1 MKRKLFSI
9 LLCSLLLLSAC
20 GANTTDTTASDTNVD
35 AFGTNATTDNTGT
48 EDSVSTDST
57 TDNTGQEMTM
67 EETMIA
73 NSLLAEG
80 NNYRLKQVIEK
91 ARAGEDVTIGF
102 IGGSITE
109 GYNAGTTEI
118 YAKLVYDYICENYGT
133 GDNVHYVNAGLSG
146 TPSSL
151 GLLRSDRDLFAY
163 EPDLIFIEFAVNDG
177 SSTIDNTGYES
188 LVYKALSQENDPAV
202 ILLMSVIE
210 SGYTCQDN
218 MNLVGF
224 QYDLTRISVKNAIW
238 NYIEDGSI
246 TWDKWSNDE
255 SHPNEWGHSMYASFI
270 IDYLEKAD
278 AAETDPEYILNKNF
292 VKGFDHTS
300 MIMVDRSMNIENIT
314 VDSLGS
320 FTETG
325 DLPSFNNG
333 WKYIGEDTTN
343 NAFTFTYTGQALY
356 LTYKDTSN
364 AAYGTAEIYVDGEY
378 VTSLYANSS
387 DGWNNPVIE
396 CVLREKETATHTVE
410 VRMAED
416 SLEKA
421 FSILALGIVP

>member
-20 GANTTDTTASDTNVD
+20 GADSKDTPGSVTDINTSATDNPDPET
-35 AFGTNATTDNTGT
+35 TTDNAGR
-48 EDSVSTDST
+48 EELS
-57 TDNTGQEMTM
+57 M

-80 NNYRLKQVIEK
+80 NNHRIKQVIER

-133 GDNVHYVNAGLSG
+133 DDNVHYINAGLSG

-188 LVYKALSQENDPAV
+188 LVYKALSQENEPAV

-224 QYDLTRISVKNAIW
+224 QYDLTCISVKNAIW
-238 NYIEDGSI
+238 DYIEDGSI

-270 IDYLEKAD
+270 TSYLESVD
-278 AAETDPEYILNKNF
+278 QAEADPEYVLNKNF
-292 VKGFDHTS
+292 VKGFDHTT
-300 MIMVDRSMNIENIT
+300 MIMVDRSMNTETIT
-314 VDSLGS
+314 MDSLGS

-325 DLPSFNNG
+325 DLASFNNG
-333 WKYIGEDTTN
+333 WKYTGEDTAN

-356 LTYKDTSN
+356 FTYKDTNST
-364 AAYGTAEIYVDGEY
+364 AYGTAEIYIDGEY

>member
-1 MKRKLFSI
+1 MKRRLLPY
-9 LLCSLLLLSAC
+9 LLCSLLFLSAC
-20 GANTTDTTASDTNVD
+20 GTVSQSSAGSDTATTAPATGSVTATNSD
-35 AFGTNATTDNTGT
+35 A
-48 EDSVSTDST
+48 SVQGDTPAGEPT
-57 TDNTGQEMTM
+57 W

-73 NSLLAEG
+73 NSLLASG

-109 GYNAGTTEI
+109 GYNAGTSEI
-118 YAKLVYDYICENYGT
+118 YAKLVYDFFSETYGT

-163 EPDLIFIEFAVNDG
+163 KPDLIFIEFAVNDG
-177 SSTIDNTGYES
+177 SSTLDNTGYES
-188 LVYKALSQENDPAV
+188 LVYKALSQENNPAV
-202 ILLMSVIE
+202 ILLMSVTE
-210 SGYTCQDN
+210 SGYTCQDS

-238 NYIEDGSI
+238 DYIEDGTI
-246 TWDKWSNDE
+246 TWDDWSNDE
-255 SHPNEWGHSMYASFI
+255 SHPNEWGQATYASFI
-270 IDYLEKAD
+270 IDYLQKAD
-278 AAETDPEYILNKNF
+278 AAEADPEYILSEHF
-292 VKGFDHTS
+292 VKGFNHTS
-300 MIMVDRSMNIENIT
+300 LMMIDRSMNTGAIT

-325 DLPSFNNG
+325 DLASFNNG
-333 WKYIGEDTTN
+333 WKYTGEDTAN

-356 LTYKDTSN
+356 LTYKDTAN
-364 AAYGTAEIYVDGEY
+364 TAYGTAEIYVDGEY

-410 VRMAED
+410 IRMAED
-416 SLEKA
+416 CLEKS